1 MSVELVFEDK
11 ETTPSSVLLR
21 SSGYSTHIHF
31 SGGARKLL
39 DEAVKLRGD
48 NNIVYAFYDLAPN
61 NSKTVNRYNQYV
73 EDIKTNKELYYN
85 IYLVP
90 IICIEFYI
98 CKYLLQENLISLPK
112 EETDALY
119 ALLPDFDYGLVPK
132 KFKEWKYTADSIEH
146 LFKHFINQHHLR
158 CFHNR
163 FEYNKMGSIRKLTGL
178 SGIFYEK
185 SCSCDIKYC
194 PFKSRLT
201 LQEKAEGLYFLL
213 PVFFLK
219 DDKHKELAVSLGLT
233 CYDIDLVE
241 LQSERQSFY
250 DDVCESLGVVR
261 VRIHIMRKE

>member
-21 SSGYSTHIHF
+21 SSGYGTHIHF
-31 SGGARKLL
+31 SGGVRKLL
-39 DEAVKLRGD
+39 DEAVKLRGS

-73 EDIKTNKELYYN
+73 EDIKINKELYYN

-98 CKYLLQENLISLPK
+98 CKYLLQKNLILLP
-112 EETDALY
+112 EDETVALQ
-119 ALLPDFDYGLVPK
+119 ALLPNFDYSLVPK
-132 KFKEWKYTADSIEH
+132 RFKEWKYTAESIEH
-146 LFKHFINQHHLR
+146 LFKHFINQHRLR
-158 CFHNR
+158 CFHNS
-163 FEYNKMGSIRKLTGL
+163 FEYDKTDSIRKPTSL

-185 SCSCDIKYC
+185 SCSCDARYC
-194 PFKSRLT
+194 IFKSRVT

-219 DDKHKELAVSLGLT
+219 DDKHKELTTSLGLT
-233 CYDIDLVE
+233 CYDIDMVE

-250 DDVCESLGVVR
+250 NDICESLGTVR
-261 VRIHIMRKE
+261 VRVHIE